1 MTTARPSRLPAGA
14 LLVLLAGC
22 GGQPTGPDVDA
33 LKGIVDLYGQYA
45 ATHKGKPPANEA
57 EFRAYVVALEAEA
70 RAGGVPSEN
79 PSNLK
84 ATRFDKFFVST
95 RDGRPFVIRYGTPV
109 SYAKSPDQILALEAV
124 GVGGKKLAV
133 YSNGFV
139 VERPASEEP

>member
-1 MTTARPSRLPAGA
+1 M
-14 LLVLLAGC
+14 
-22 GGQPTGPDVDA
+22 DA
-33 LKGIVDLYGQYA
+33 LKGIVDLHGQYA

-57 EFRAYVVALEAEA
+57 EFKAFVATLEAEA
-70 RAGGVPSEN
+70 RAAGLPPEN
-79 PSNLK
+79 PANPK
-84 ATRFDKFFVST
+84 ATRYDKFLVST